1 MPNEDELVSIGPQF
15 GDGKGWG
22 LIVVFTSSSVQ
33 GRAFVGAFF
42 GAQLGS
48 TFKESELAKEVKI
61 FLVATARPGSGS
73 VNSLQNVS

>member
-1 MPNEDELVSIGPQF
+1 MGPHCCVYKQL
-15 GDGKGWG
+15 GAGES
-22 LIVVFTSSSVQ
+22 LC
-33 GRAFVGAFF
+33 GAFF